1 MKKIVKYSFFLII
14 LTVFQACQAG
24 KNSELLES
32 FFHLAYLNKKS
43 TISGKATKGPIKN
56 ALVKIIPL
64 RTNGECKSSDRSIAE
79 NTTDSSGNYSVEFQ
93 KTGKPVCVFVVPY
106 SANTKM
112 YDEASKKDLT
122 WTDSSFYS
130 LTVMKEPDT
139 SKKKINI
146 TPFSRIAASR
156 ITELLKTNTDSS
168 KLEAQVVRGN
178 KEATIRFNLN
188 KKYTAKSVRTKQS
201 SVTGRNVTISK
212 NRRNFLK
219 QFKSVS
225 DKDYP
230 DLNDIEMNFDDP
242 RDPIA
247 QNARVLLAGFSKL
260 ANKTSDKVVVVNDKK
275 IPDVQGSDV
284 EDVIK
289 AFSDDMA
296 DGKFDGKDS
305 NGKQITISGNGD
317 SKVDLSEKS
326 LSGTLFKAVSDYVS
340 DGGTVD
346 GLELDTATLD
356 EEFDFYDETNIDS
369 EYDDINAT
377 LTIGGTVSG
386 LTASGLSLDYYG
398 EILDIPA
405 GATAFTFAG
414 LVGPDYDY
422 DVRIYSQPTTS
433 VICSIANNTGIVG
446 TSSVKDIAVT
456 CQPPFSF
463 VDGNGATGLNFNTS
477 ANAND
482 PKGLEFGGQLYLTW
496 GEAATSQ
503 TRVKKFDGVSSWSFV
518 DGGGATGINTNTG
531 QAAANPILAVH
542 NGTDLYAVWQE
553 FSGGNQTM
561 MSKRYT
567 GGSSWTSAGA
577 FSYSGSVN
585 SYGPILLPF
594 ETELYAMWSEAS
606 SGVFQMRTKYYNSGT
621 WTSAESATGLNY
633 NSGQQAN
640 NSGNDLPTATE
651 HDAKLYTA
659 WTESNGTARQL
670 HVSVYS
676 GDTGAPSWTSVDG
689 TSPVTDGINKTLTD
703 NVNQPS
709 LVSHLGSLYA
719 AWIETSGGIGRV
731 RVSVYNGDDLN
742 PEWYD
747 VDTSAGLNKDTT
759 KTATKP
765 FLIVYNDRLYVI
777 FAELNGSAVSQIRV
791 AMYNDDDWNPAWQ
804 FVDGNTANGINK
816 STAQQAVSPR
826 AAIAGG
832 KLYVFWNEVNASF
845 NQIRCAKFN
854 GN

>member
-1 MKKIVKYSFFLII
+1 MRKSFQVLLLSFGII
-14 LTVFQACQAG
+14 FQACHTS
-24 KNSELLES
+24 KNSELLDS
-32 FFHLAYLNKKS
+32 FFHLAYLSKKS

-56 ALVKIIPL
+56 ALVKIVPL

-79 NTTDSSGNYSVEFQ
+79 NITDASGNYSVEFQ

-112 YDEASKKDLT
+112 YDEASKKDIT

-130 LTVMKEPDT
+130 LTVMKEPDA

-146 TPFSRIAASR
+146 TPFSRIASAR

-188 KKYTAKSVRTKQS
+188 KKYSAKSVRTKTS
-201 SVTGRNVTISK
+201 SVTGKSVTISK
-212 NRRNFLK
+212 SKRNFLK

-260 ANKTSDKVVVVNDKK
+260 ANKTADKVEVENGQKK
-275 IPDVQGSDV
+275 SIIQGSDV
-284 EDVIK
+284 EEVIK
-289 AFSDDMA
+289 AFADDMA

-305 NGKQITISGNGD
+305 NGKQISIAGNAD
-317 SKVDLSEKS
+317 AKIDLSEKS
-326 LSGTLFKAVSDYVS
+326 LSGTLFKAVSEYVS
-340 DGGTVD
+340 EGGTVE

-356 EEFDFYDETNIDS
+356 EEFDFYDATNIDS
-369 EYDDINAT
+369 EYDDVNAT

-398 EILDIPA
+398 ELLDIPA
-405 GATAFTFAG
+405 GATSFTFTG

-422 DVRIYSQPTTS
+422 DVRIYLQPTTS

-446 TSSVKDIAVT
+446 TSNVTNIAVT

-463 VDGNGATGLNFNTS
+463 VDGGAVTGLNQNVGVL
-477 ANAND
+477 AND
-482 PKGLEFGGQLYLTW
+482 PKGVEFGGQLYLTW
-496 GEAATSQ
+496 SEGGTSQ
-503 TRVKKFDGVSSWSFV
+503 IRVKKFDGVSTWSFV
-518 DGGGATGINTNTG
+518 DGGTGTGINFNTG
-531 QAAANPILAVH
+531 QAAGNPMLAVH
-542 NGTDLYAVWQE
+542 GGTDLYAVWQE
-553 FSGGNQTM
+553 FVGGFQTM
-561 MSKRYT
+561 ISKRYT
-567 GGSSWTSAGA
+567 GGSSWTSAGN

-585 SYGPILLPF
+585 SYGVFVLPF
-594 ETELYAMWSEAS
+594 ESDLFAMWSEAS
-606 SGVFQMRTKYYNSGT
+606 GGIFQMRTKYYNSGT
-621 WTSAESATGLNY
+621 WSSAESAAGLNFETAENA
-633 NSGQQAN
+633 NS
-640 NSGNDLPTATE
+640 SGNDLPSGTE

-659 WTESNGTARQL
+659 WSETNGTARQL
-670 HVSVYS
+670 HISVFS
-676 GDTGAPSWTSVDG
+676 GDTGAPDWTSVDG
-689 TSPVTDGINKTLTD
+689 TASTAEGINKTLTD

-709 LVSHLGSLYA
+709 LVSHMGSLYA
-719 AWIETSGGIGRV
+719 AWIETSGGVGRV
-731 RVSVYNGDDLN
+731 RISVYNGDDYN

-747 VDTSAGLNKDTT
+747 VDTPAGINKDTT

-765 FLIVYNDRLYVI
+765 FLIVYNDRLYLI
-777 FAELNGSAVSQIRV
+777 FAENNGSAVSQIRV
-791 AMYNDDDWNPAWQ
+791 ALYNDDDWDPAWQ

-816 STAQQAVSPR
+816 NTGQNGLYPR
-826 AAIAGG
+826 AAVAGG
-832 KLYVFWNEVNASF
+832 KLYVFWTEPNSGI
-845 NQIRCAKFN
+845 NQIRCARFN